1 MLVGQSKTSWSMLG
15 GRPACAALGLV
26 LLALLSPASTQAQ
39 NPPGVR
45 KVVYKVAPKYPRELK
60 QNAIGGIVRLS
71 ISISPNGSVGKISPI
86 GGNPILVDAATLCS
100 TTPARELGLV
110 GHGVLA
116 VDAAADLLVL
126 DAQLSVV
133 SLRPD
138 WVARNSLAMA
148 GHAAR

>member
-15 GRPACAALGLV
+15 ARPACGALGLV

-86 GGNPILVDAATLCS
+86 GGNPILVDAATLAVKQWKYV
-100 TTPARELGLV
+100 PADHPSPTAVQLDFIPNRE
-110 GHGVLA
+110 
-116 VDAAADLLVL
+116 
-126 DAQLSVV
+126 
-133 SLRPD
+133 
-138 WVARNSLAMA
+138 
-148 GHAAR
+148 

>member
-15 GRPACAALGLV
+15 ARPACGALGLV

-86 GGNPILVDAATLCS
+86 GGNPILVDAATLAVKQWKYVPADHP
-100 TTPARELGLV
+100 TTTDFQLDFMPTRE
-110 GHGVLA
+110 
-116 VDAAADLLVL
+116 
-126 DAQLSVV
+126 
-133 SLRPD
+133 
-138 WVARNSLAMA
+138 
-148 GHAAR
+148 